1 MLLLGALGR
10 ARGVEFTLGWMHPGG
25 GVTVV
30 GYPNGFNL
38 EVKRDEL
45 KLKL

>member
-1 MLLLGALGR
+1 M
-10 ARGVEFTLGWMHPGG
+10 EFHSGLDASGSGG
-25 GVTVV
+25 DCVA

>member
-1 MLLLGALGR
+1 MREWSSLWAGCIR
-10 ARGVEFTLGWMHPGG
+10 KRGDC
-25 GVTVV
+25 VV